1 MIIRPIQVSD
11 APAIQKINAMELG
24 YTILLEQ
31 MEERIVTL
39 LQESN
44 HHYLFVAE
52 IDNQV
57 VGYVHAQ
64 RYDSLLAEQAWLNI
78 MALAVDAQ
86 YQGQSIG
93 KALMSR
99 IEMIAQQQHYGGI
112 RLNSGSQREEAHQFY
127 EHIGYAGDKM
137 QRRFIKKF
145 D

>member
-11 APAIQKINAMELG
+11 APVIQKINAMELG

-31 MEERIVTL
+31 MEERIVAL

-64 RYDSLLAEQAWLNI
+64 RYDSLLAECGLILWHWQWML
-78 MALAVDAQ
+78 
-86 YQGQSIG
+86 SI
-93 KALMSR
+93 K
-99 IEMIAQQQHYGGI
+99 
-112 RLNSGSQREEAHQFY
+112 GSLSAKR
-127 EHIGYAGDKM
+127 
-137 QRRFIKKF
+137 
-145 D
+145 